1 MSRSVAIKSRDPALC
16 RPPRA
21 PGGRLAAWPTVNGDA
36 PPDCPTGRGT
46 AASCEIPHPVL
57 RITGGDGRRNMFKYL
72 EVLLRH
78 WIRFGLLCLGLPVI
92 AGGAALFLF
101 QGKDGSAQLWVDNPS
116 YIGNISTASGW
127 NQYLTPAQ
135 NAADSLDQLVQT
147 DQFYSDL
154 GQALLDS
161 GTVSSVAEKDQVLGE
176 TRTSLIVGSNGSHL
190 VSLKVECRVSQVCI
204 EVLATTI
211 SLHRDWLIQT
221 EKQQADVASQFYTAQ
236 LQQSKERLQAAIDAE
251 NSYLVAHPLP
261 QTINRAP
268 NPQLDRLQS
277 DVDLAQT
284 DVNSINDKLQSIQF
298 SNDAAAEIDQT
309 ALRVIDP
316 PAVSGGRFTSL
327 TKKMALAFAGGAA
340 LPGLA
345 YIVFLGWSD
354 RTTRNPKEIES
365 RIGIRV
371 VALIGN
377 LARERAA

>member
-1 MSRSVAIKSRDPALC
+1 
-16 RPPRA
+16 
-21 PGGRLAAWPTVNGDA
+21 
-36 PPDCPTGRGT
+36 
-46 AASCEIPHPVL
+46 
-57 RITGGDGRRNMFKYL
+57 MFKYL

-78 WIRFGLLCLGLPVI
+78 WFRFALLCLALPVV

-116 YIGNISTASGW
+116 YIGNVSTASGW

-161 GTVSSVAEKDQVLGE
+161 RTVSSVAEKDQALSE
-176 TRTSLIVGSNGSHL
+176 TRTSLIIGSSGSHL
-190 VSLKVECRVSQVCI
+190 VSLKVECRVAAVCTQ
-204 EVLATTI
+204 VLATTI

-236 LQQSKERLQAAIDAE
+236 LQQAKERLQTAIDSM
-251 NSYLVAHPLP
+251 NTYLVNHPIP
-261 QTINRAP
+261 QTINRPP

-277 DVDLAQT
+277 DVDQAQT
-284 DVNSINDKLQSIQF
+284 EVNGINDKLQSIQF

-316 PAVSGGRFTSL
+316 PSVSGGRFTSL
-327 TKKMALAFAGGAA
+327 TKKMALAFGAAAA
-340 LPGLA
+340 LPGLG

-365 RIGIRV
+365 RIGVRV

-377 LARERAA
+377 LGKEKAA